1 MPRAPALNMYRQVG
15 ILCLAA
21 SLSGCSGDTP
31 WTGRAGLQTIA
42 ERDLVAISILSP
54 TAWWLRVDS
63 DGSGQ
68 IGFGSA
74 MQDTASFTSGTFRLG
89 DLGDLLTAA
98 CSREGNLERD
108 AAVTFVAAMGR
119 SAESLYCADPALIA
133 GIFDH
138 AVEGADLKGSRLHTL
153 YTIQPPVRM

>member
-1 MPRAPALNMYRQVG
+1 MYRQMG
-15 ILCLAA
+15 MLFLAVT
-21 SLSGCSGDTP
+21 LSGCTGETP
-31 WTGRAGLQTIA
+31 WTGRAGSQTVA
-42 ERDLVAISILSP
+42 QRNLVAISILSP

-74 MQDTASFTSGTFRLG
+74 MQDTASFASGTFRLG
-89 DLGDLLTAA
+89 DLGSRLTTA
-98 CSREGNLERD
+98 CSSEGDLERD

-119 SAESLYCADPALIA
+119 SAESLYCSDPALIA

-138 AVEGADLKGSRLHTL
+138 AVEVADLTGSRLHAL
-153 YTIQPPVRM
+153 YMVQPPVRM